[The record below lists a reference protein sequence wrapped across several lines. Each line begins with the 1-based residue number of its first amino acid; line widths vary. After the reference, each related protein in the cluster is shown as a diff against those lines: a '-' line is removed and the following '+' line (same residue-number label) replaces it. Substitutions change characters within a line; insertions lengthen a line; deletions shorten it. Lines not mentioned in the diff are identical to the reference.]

1 MKFFTN
7 MFNPDLNSNN
17 FSLVVSMPRPQTESA
32 NFDLKNIQIKKSN
45 ENLVQKQVQKDQKI
59 KTKTISLQKTFDS
72 QILKH
77 HQILNTTAQPAQTP
91 SRFYARLTNSQPLL
105 NGRKA

>member
-1 MKFFTN
+1 